1 MVFDHSHRKV
11 TKTKGTMTP
20 EKLEVS
26 QTFSAPASG
35 IFFMISLMTKWFIAG
50 KASDFASGVII
61 QVEVL
66 IMCLPVA
73 YYFFMGNLHNLFL
86 LGTMGSCG

>member
-1 MVFDHSHRKV
+1 
-11 TKTKGTMTP
+11 
-20 EKLEVS
+20 
-26 QTFSAPASG
+26 
-35 IFFMISLMTKWFIAG
+35 MISLMTKWFIAG

-73 YYFFMGNLHNLFL
+73 YYFFMVTCITSSYLEEWAVVDNF
-86 LGTMGSCG
+86 